1 MGTTGEASD
10 TSVIIACPTCGETYD
25 SPASVRDLFRNMGF
39 CVNITCL
46 TDLSRLPLETVLA
59 PERGDRRAPIR

>member
-1 MGTTGEASD
+1 MGKTGEA
-10 TSVIIACPTCGETYD
+10 TEPSVIIACPTCGETYD
-25 SPASVRDLFRNMGF
+25 SPVSARDLLRNMGY

-59 PERGDRRAPIR
+59 PERGGRRSLRP